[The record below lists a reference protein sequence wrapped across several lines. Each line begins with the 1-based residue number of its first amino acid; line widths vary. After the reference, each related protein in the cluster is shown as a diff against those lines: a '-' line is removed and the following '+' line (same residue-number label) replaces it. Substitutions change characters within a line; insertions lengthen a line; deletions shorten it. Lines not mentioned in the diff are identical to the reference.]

1 MSLNVIK
8 MTNHSE
14 DMVKELERKRKLETT
29 ILDKSILKIGEMI
42 SLVLGQTGS
51 AIIQRNLRSN

>member
-14 DMVKELERKRKLETT
+14 DMVKELERKRMLETT